1 LSKLK
6 VLNLSHSKYLTETP
20 DFSGMPSLEQLILK
34 DCPNLFEIH
43 KSIGDLCNI
52 ILINLKDCTSL
63 SNLPKEF
70 YKLKSVKTLILS
82 GCSKI
87 DQLEEDIAQMVSLT
101 TLIADNTSVKKI
113 PFSIVSSKSIGFISL
128 CGFEGLARNVF
139 PSIIQSWMSP
149 SLNPL
154 NFVGP
159 FSGISC
165 SLVSRSIQNNNLG
178 ELAPVLRSLSNLRSV
193 SVQCETQLQLSK
205 HVKTILDE
213 DVVNVTELEIS
224 GHHLRSSLIGVGYKA
239 SFDILSDRISEVNSF
254 SSFYISVLY
263 LHCLRELEIILMM
276 CLKENSITTFSFKS
290 IMLSS
295 SNLIATFFH
304 LLSFRVC

>member
-1 LSKLK
+1 
-6 VLNLSHSKYLTETP
+6 
-20 DFSGMPSLEQLILK
+20 MPSLEQLILK

-52 ILINLKDCTSL
+52 LLINLKDCTSL
-63 SNLPKEF
+63 SNLPKEV

-87 DQLEEDIAQMVSLT
+87 DQLEEDIEQMESLT

-113 PFSIVSSKSIGFISL
+113 PFSIVRSKSMGYISL

-149 SLNPL
+149 TMNPL
-154 NFVGP
+154 NFLRP
-159 FSGISC
+159 FSGTLG
-165 SLVSRSIQNNNLG
+165 SLVSRSIQNNTLD
-178 ELAPVLRSLSNLRSV
+178 ELAPVFRSLSTLRSV
-193 SVQCETQLQLSK
+193 LVQCETQLQLSK
-205 HVKTILDE
+205 YVKTIMDE
-213 DVVNVTELEIS
+213 DVVNVTELEVS
-224 GHHLRSSLIGVGYKA
+224 RHNLRSSLIGVGSYTA
-239 SFDILSDRISEVNSF
+239 RFDILSHRISEVNSF

-276 CLKENSITTFSFKS
+276 CLKENSITTFSFKR

-295 SNLIATFFH
+295 SNLIASFVH
-304 LLSFRVC
+304 LHLFRVFRFPLNIKEKK